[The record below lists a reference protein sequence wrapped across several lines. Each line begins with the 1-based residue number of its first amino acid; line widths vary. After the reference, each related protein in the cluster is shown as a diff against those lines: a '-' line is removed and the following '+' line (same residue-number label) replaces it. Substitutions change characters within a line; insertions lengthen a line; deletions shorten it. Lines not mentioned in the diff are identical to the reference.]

1 MKKDMIGYY
10 AKRAREYEHIYAK
23 PERQADIRRLRDRCA
38 EAFRDQYVLEVSCGT
53 GYWTQAFAPTART
66 VLACDINPE
75 VLAVARSKDW
85 TGAAAEFIEAD
96 SYALPDFE
104 REFSAGFSGFWWS
117 HIPKKRIRSF
127 LDGFHAKLGRG
138 ALVTFMDNRYVE
150 GSSTPIFRTDAQ
162 GDSFQ
167 QRRLGDGSLHEVL
180 KNFPSREELLAA
192 VSIFAEDA
200 EVTIMDYFWILS
212 YRLK

>member
-1 MKKDMIGYY
+1 MKTDMVGYY
-10 AKRAREYEHIYAK
+10 AKRAPEFEQIYTK
-23 PERQADIRRLRDRCA
+23 PKRQADIRRLRDRFA
-38 EAFRDQYVLEVSCGT
+38 AVFRDQRVLEVSCGT
-53 GYWTQAFAPTART
+53 GYWTEAFAPMARS

-85 TGAAAEFIEAD
+85 SGADANFVEAD
-96 SYALPDFE
+96 SYALPEFG

-117 HIPKKRIRSF
+117 HIPKKRLRSF
-127 LDGFHAKLGRG
+127 LDGFHARLRRG
-138 ALVTFMDNRYVE
+138 ALVTFVDNRYVE
-150 GSSTPIFRTDAQ
+150 GSSTPIFRTDEQ

-180 KNFPSREELLAA
+180 KNFPSREELLASVA
-192 VSIFAEDA
+192 AFADDA
-200 EVTIMDYFWILS
+200 EVTMLDYFWILS

>member
-1 MKKDMIGYY
+1 MKTDMVGYY
-10 AKRAREYEHIYAK
+10 AKRAREYEQIYTK
-23 PERQADIRRLRDRCA
+23 PERQADIRRLRNRFSVV
-38 EAFRDQYVLEVSCGT
+38 FRDQRVLEVSCGT
-53 GYWTQAFAPTART
+53 GYWTEAFAPMARS

-85 TGAAAEFIEAD
+85 SGADVNFVEAD
-96 SYALPDFE
+96 SYALPEFG

-127 LDGFHAKLGRG
+127 LDGFHERLGRG
-138 ALVTFMDNRYVE
+138 ALVTFVDNWYVE
-150 GSSTPIFRTDAQ
+150 SSSSPIFRTDEQ

-180 KNFPSREELLAA
+180 KNFPSREELLASVA
-192 VSIFAEDA
+192 AFADDA
-200 EVTIMDYFWILS
+200 EVTILDYFWILS